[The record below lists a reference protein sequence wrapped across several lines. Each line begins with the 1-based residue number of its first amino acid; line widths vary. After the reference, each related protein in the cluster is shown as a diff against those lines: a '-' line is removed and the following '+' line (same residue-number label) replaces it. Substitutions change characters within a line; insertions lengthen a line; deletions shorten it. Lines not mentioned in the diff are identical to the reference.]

1 MERERQPHLKCC
13 QEIQKL
19 LLVKLL
25 LRTAG
30 VYVLLVI
37 AFAVE
42 KLWSFLM
49 TITLFS
55 WGPSPNLASTL
66 SQFTRI
72 N

>member
-1 MERERQPHLKCC
+1 MEQEKQPRLKCC
-13 QEIQKL
+13 LEIQKL

-37 AFAVE
+37 AFIVE

-49 TITLFS
+49 MI
-55 WGPSPNLASTL
+55 
-66 SQFTRI
+66 I
-72 N
+72 